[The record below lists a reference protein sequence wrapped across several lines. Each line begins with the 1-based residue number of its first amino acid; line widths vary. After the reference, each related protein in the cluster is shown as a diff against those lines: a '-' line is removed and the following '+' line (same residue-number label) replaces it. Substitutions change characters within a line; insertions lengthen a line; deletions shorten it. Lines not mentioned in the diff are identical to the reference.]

1 MGVCHSNAY
10 KLPEPKNLCDHHETI
25 DKPEI
30 SRQSGAILGLS
41 SIAGKLLTCSDDK
54 TVAVSLWNYPSPLHT
69 SPDREGVSIL
79 TGHTKAVNRVSAF
92 KDTNGNLKC
101 WTASRD
107 LSLKCVSLFL
117 SRTPYICKC

>member
-1 MGVCHSNAY
+1 MCHSNTY
-10 KLPEPKNLCDHHETI
+10 KLPGPKSLCDSNDSG
-25 DKPEI
+25 DKLEI

-69 SPDREGVSIL
+69 SPNHEGVSIL
-79 TGHTKAVNRVSAF
+79 TGHKKAVNRVTAF

-107 LSLKCVSLFL
+107 LTLKCVSL
-117 SRTPYICKC
+117 

>member
-1 MGVCHSNAY
+1 MGVCHSNAH
-10 KLPEPKNLCDHHETI
+10 KLPEPKYFYDNHQSD
-25 DKPEI
+25 DKLEI

-69 SPDREGVSIL
+69 SPNHEGVSIL
-79 TGHTKAVNRVSAF
+79 TGHKKAVNRVTAF

-107 LSLKCVSLFL
+107 LSLKCVSEP
-117 SRTPYICKC
+117 PY